1 MSVKAMTQQTY
12 LPEQTEELG
21 IVLSFLAAHE
31 DKRGEVLTPR
41 YLLVGT
47 DENDRV
53 EVPAAVHRALR
64 QVVEALRAGKA
75 VTVVPQ
81 SMTLTTQ
88 QAADLLGVSRPTVVR
103 LIDNEE
109 LPGERMG
116 TRRRLLLQDV
126 LAYRE
131 QRRQRQYE
139 ALTATSSD
147 LDEDDPAAALE
158 QIRQVRKQL
167 AAARRMLAR

>member
-1 MSVKAMTQQTY
+1 MSGEAMTQQTY

-21 IVLSFLAAHE
+21 VVLRFLAAHE
-31 DKRGEVLTPR
+31 GNRGEVVTPR
-41 YLLVGT
+41 YLLVGV

-53 EVPAAVHRALR
+53 EVPAAVHRVLR

-75 VTVVPQ
+75 VTVAPQ
-81 SMTLTTQ
+81 NMTLTTQ

-103 LIDNEE
+103 LIDNAE
-109 LPGERMG
+109 LPAERTG

-139 ALTATSSD
+139 ALTATSGD

-167 AAARRMLAR
+167 AASRGLLVR